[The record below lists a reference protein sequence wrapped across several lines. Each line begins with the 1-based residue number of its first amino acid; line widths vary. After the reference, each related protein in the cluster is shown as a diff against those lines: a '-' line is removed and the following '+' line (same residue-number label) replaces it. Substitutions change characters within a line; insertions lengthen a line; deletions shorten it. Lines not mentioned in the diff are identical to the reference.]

1 VQDGSPHFTKETN
14 SEFRMI
20 KKVFFSILL
29 SIILLASLAPTS
41 SVKAQAS
48 GPTYIVQPGDTL
60 NSIAGR
66 FGVSLNDLISAN
78 NITDP
83 NNISTGQP
91 LIIPGLEGV
100 TGTLTTRVIPLG
112 ENLET
117 LTREYKIKP
126 STFIQLNRITSP
138 SELYAGASL
147 IIPVEND
154 TPPAVQFS
162 NLAKSQTLLEFA
174 AAMKA
179 NPWEILLSNQLDSS
193 TDVTE
198 SDHILLPSNS
208 SVNGSSLVSPYIK
221 SITVSPLP
229 LIQGA
234 TIEIKLS
241 TAFPMQLSGSLN
253 GVPLNFFL
261 QADGSYISLQGIHA
275 MSTIGL
281 SQFEILGNDKD
292 GHQFAFNQMLLLGS
306 GNFGKDPAL
315 EVDPATIDPA
325 NTKPEDDLVKSIVS
339 KITNSQLWQGQWQY
353 PIDQPICIKSGYG
366 NRRSYNGS
374 DYTFFHTGLDFGVCA
389 PSLNIYAA
397 SSGVVVFAG
406 ALTIRGNATI
416 INHGMG
422 VFSAYYHQ
430 SEIKVKVG
438 DTVTKGQ
445 LIGLIGETG
454 RVTGPHL
461 HFEVWV
467 NGIQVQPID
476 WLENIYP

>member
-1 VQDGSPHFTKETN
+1 
-14 SEFRMI
+14 MI
-20 KKVFFSILL
+20 KKRILPIVL
-29 SIILLASLAPTS
+29 TIILIASITPANT
-41 SVKAQAS
+41 VKAQAA

-66 FGVSLNDLISAN
+66 FGVSLNDLINAN
-78 NITDP
+78 HIPDP

-91 LIIPGLEGV
+91 LVIPGLAGV

-126 STFIQLNRITSP
+126 STFIRLNRITSP

-162 NLAKSQTLLEFA
+162 NLSESQTLLEFA
-174 AAMKA
+174 ASINT
-179 NPWEILLSNQLDSS
+179 NPWELLLSNQFSS
-193 TDVTE
+193 AAEISD
-198 SDHILLPSNS
+198 SDHILLPGNS
-208 SVNGSSLVSPYIK
+208 SDNGSSLLSSYIK
-221 SITVSPLP
+221 TITVSPLP

-234 TIEIKLS
+234 TVEIKLS
-241 TAFPMQLSGSLN
+241 TTSPMQLSGSLN
-253 GVPLNFFL
+253 GLSLNFFS
-261 QADGSYISLQGIHA
+261 QPDGSYISLQGVHA
-275 MSTIGL
+275 MSPIGL
-281 SQFEILGNDKD
+281 SQFVISGVDQK
-292 GHQFAFNQMLLLGS
+292 GQQFSFNQMLLLGS

-325 NTKPEDDLVKSIVS
+325 NTKPEEDLIHSIVT
-339 KITNSQLWQGQWQY
+339 KITSTQLWQGQWKY
-353 PIDQPICIKSGYG
+353 PLDEPTCIKSGFG

-397 SSGVVVFAG
+397 ASGVVVYAG
-406 ALTIRGNATI
+406 PLTIRGNATI
-416 INHGMG
+416 IDHGMG

-430 SEIKVKVG
+430 SEFKVKVG
-438 DTVTKGQ
+438 DAVTQRQ
-445 LIGLIGETG
+445 LIGLIGDTG

-467 NGIQVQPID
+467 NGIQVQPLD